1 MTRVH
6 VTSFLLCL
14 ALAGG
19 SASAQSLSSSD
30 TLTLDQAV
38 QDALAG
44 NPSIRA
50 ASASVDEASAG
61 ISVARAGWYPRIR
74 ASETWQRGNQPV
86 FVFSSL
92 LSSRRFAA
100 SNFAIDQ
107 LTHPGPIGYVHSQ
120 VGLEQLLYDGG
131 TRSAAIAGARAR
143 TTAASATADEQTL
156 GIATAITVAYGRL
169 LVVQTQQ
176 RALTAALDAAREDAA
191 RATRRRDAGLAT
203 DADVLA
209 LTVHVA
215 DLEQRAIAAAGD
227 VVVLRAEINRL
238 AGAPIARAFTAVE
251 PADALAPSPEVLAD
265 LVALAQ
271 RQRPDVVRAAAGVDA
286 ADSARRVARG
296 AFLPQVAAQAAV
308 DASGT
313 RISERS
319 TSWIAGG
326 EVRWSLA
333 LGGAERAGLR
343 AAVAGVSRARLEA
356 DAVRAQAEVDVV
368 TAWQHLQSARAR
380 QTVGRAAVDQARESL
395 RIVRDR
401 FDAGL
406 APVNDVLRASTAL
419 LDAET
424 GRVTALAD
432 LVTARAELD
441 RAVGR
446 RPARAL

>member
-14 ALAGG
+14 TLAGG
-19 SASAQSLSSSD
+19 SVAAQSPSPD
-30 TLTLDQAV
+30 DALTLDQAV
-38 QDALAG
+38 QDALLA
-44 NPSIRA
+44 NPSIGA
-50 ASASVDEASAG
+50 AAASVDEARAG
-61 ISVARAGWYPRIR
+61 VAGARAAWFPRVR
-74 ASETWQRGNQPV
+74 ASESWQRGNQPV

-107 LTHPGPIGYVHSQ
+107 LTHPDSLGYVHSQ
-120 VGLEQLLYDGG
+120 VGLEQLVYDGG
-131 TRSAAIAGARAR
+131 TRSAAVAGARAR
-143 TTAASATADEQTL
+143 VTAAAATADEQVL
-156 GIATAITVAYGRL
+156 GIATAVATTYGRL
-169 LVVQTQQ
+169 LVAQAQQ
-176 RALTAALDAAREDAA
+176 RALTAALEAGHEDLA

-209 LTVHVA
+209 LAVHVA

-227 VVVLRAEINRL
+227 AVVLRAELNRL
-238 AGAPIARAFTAVE
+238 TGASISRSFTAVE
-251 PADALAPSPEVLAD
+251 PAYAGTAADTLPD

-271 RQRPDVVRAAAGVDA
+271 RQRPDVVRAAAGLDA
-286 ADSARRVARG
+286 ADSARRAARG

-308 DASGT
+308 DVSGT
-313 RISERS
+313 RITERS
-319 TSWIAGG
+319 ASWIAGG

-343 AAVAGVSRARLEA
+343 AAVAGVSRARLDA

-380 QTVGRAAVDQARESL
+380 QAVGRAAVDQARESL

-424 GRVTALAD
+424 GRVSALAD
-432 LVTARAELD
+432 LVAARAELD

-446 RPARAL
+446 RPARAQ

>member
-1 MTRVH
+1 MTRAY
-6 VTSFLLCL
+6 VTTFLLCL
-14 ALAGG
+14 SVAAR
-19 SASAQSLSSSD
+19 SVAAQETGAAPPLPVE
-30 TLTLDQAV
+30 QAV

-50 ASASVDEASAG
+50 ASASVDEAAAG
-61 ISVARAGWYPRIR
+61 ISVAKAGWYPRVR
-74 ASETWQRGNQPV
+74 ASEAWQRGNQPV

-92 LSSRRFAA
+92 LASRRFAA

-107 LTHPGPIGYVHSQ
+107 LTHPDPIGYVHTQ
-120 VGLEQLLYDGG
+120 LGLEQLLYDGG
-131 TRSAAIAGARAR
+131 TRSATVAGARAHAA
-143 TTAASATADEQTL
+143 AASAGRDEQML
-156 GIATAITVAYGRL
+156 GIATAVTAAYGRL
-169 LVVQTQQ
+169 LVVQAQQ

-209 LTVHVA
+209 LAVHVA

-227 VVVLRAEINRL
+227 AVVQRAEINRL
-238 AGAPIARAFTAVE
+238 TGAPIARTFTAVE
-251 PADALAPSPEVLAD
+251 PVDALVASAETVAD

-271 RQRPDVVRAAAGVDA
+271 RQRPDVVRAAAGIDA
-286 ADSARRVARG
+286 ADSARRAARG
-296 AFLPQVAAQAAV
+296 AFLPQVAAQAAFDV
-308 DASGT
+308 AGT
-313 RISERS
+313 RPSERS
-319 TSWIAGG
+319 ASWIAGG

-343 AAVAGVSRARLEA
+343 AAVAGASRARLEA
-356 DAVRAQAEVDVV
+356 EAVRAQAEVDVV

-380 QTVGRAAVDQARESL
+380 QAVGRAAVEQARESL

-401 FDAGL
+401 VDAGL

-424 GRVTALAD
+424 SRVSALAD
-432 LVTARAELD
+432 VVIARADLD

-446 RPARAL
+446 RP

>member
-1 MTRVH
+1 MTRTH
-6 VTSFLLCL
+6 VTAFLLCL
-14 ALAGG
+14 GLTAG
-19 SASAQSLSSSD
+19 SAAAQETGGAPPLP
-30 TLTLDQAV
+30 LAQAV
-38 QDALAG
+38 QDALGG

-50 ASASVDEASAG
+50 ASASVDEATAG
-61 ISVARAGWYPRIR
+61 ISIAKAAWYPRVR

-86 FVFSSL
+86 FVFSTL
-92 LSSRRFAA
+92 LASRRFAA

-107 LTHPGPIGYVHSQ
+107 LTHPDPMGYVHSQ
-120 VGLEQLLYDGG
+120 VGIEQLVYDGG
-131 TRSAAIAGARAR
+131 TRRAAIDGARAR
-143 TTAASATADEQTL
+143 VAAASAGRDEQAL
-156 GIATAITVAYGRL
+156 GTATAVTVAYSRL

-176 RALTAALDAAREDAA
+176 RALASALDAAREDAA

-209 LTVHVA
+209 LAVHVA
-215 DLEQRAIAAAGD
+215 DLEQRAIAAAGGA
-227 VVVLRAEINRL
+227 VVLRADINRL
-238 AGAPIARAFTAVE
+238 TGAPIARAFTAVE
-251 PADALAPSPEVLAD
+251 PADAVTSSDAALND
-265 LVALAQ
+265 LVAAAQ
-271 RQRPDVVRAAAGVDA
+271 RQRPDVVRAAAGIDA
-286 ADSARRVARG
+286 ADSARRAARG
-296 AFLPQVAAQAAV
+296 AFLPQVGAQAAFDV
-308 DASGT
+308 SGT
-313 RISERS
+313 RVSERS
-319 TSWIAGG
+319 SSWIAGA

-368 TAWQHLQSARAR
+368 TAWEHLQSARAR

-424 GRVTALAD
+424 SRVSALAD
-432 LVTARAELD
+432 LVTARADLD

-446 RPARAL
+446 RP